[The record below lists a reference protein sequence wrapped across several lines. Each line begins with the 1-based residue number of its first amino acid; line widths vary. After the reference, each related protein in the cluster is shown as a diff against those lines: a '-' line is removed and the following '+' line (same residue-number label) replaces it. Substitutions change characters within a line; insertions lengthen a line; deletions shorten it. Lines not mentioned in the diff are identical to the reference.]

1 VVFAMAV
8 AACGSSSGGA
18 IPDEQMGPVPT
29 ALQVSLSASSVDA
42 GRTVTATATALD
54 QHGAPIAVPSLTW
67 STSHPEVATVDAQ
80 GGVIAAGPGDVAIVA
95 TSGSLTATAPLT
107 VAAAAL
113 GACLLPGPQFG
124 VGLGFPRI
132 NGRAR
137 STGDVRV
144 TVLFVDFSDAIA
156 TRTPESVF
164 SIISPGAEQYFDAVS
179 YGRMRL
185 SFDPHFA
192 WLRMSKPTNAY
203 GWDALTFGLHK
214 TYIQEAVDLAGPGV
228 DVSAS
233 EAILVVA
240 NPDATGIPFGPTF
253 IANPGDGVV
262 VGGKRFD
269 NAVTSG
275 HDLLFWGSYWFNHE
289 FGHSMSLV
297 DLYDFAVPTNPE
309 QFHFVG
315 DFSMMGNIAG
325 QGREYLGWERW
336 LLGWVADDQVLCAEK
351 GHTAAMLTPVEAAGG
366 KKLVVVRTG
375 ATTAVVI
382 ENRRSAGYD
391 SALPNQGLLVYFIDT
406 SIDTGN
412 GVVKILP
419 VADSDLHKLTAPLAV
434 GQSLTFAQVTVAF
447 TSHDAGGDRVDVMY

>member
-1 VVFAMAV
+1 M
-8 AACGSSSGGA
+8 
-18 IPDEQMGPVPT
+18 PDEPAGPVPT
-29 ALQVSLSASSVDA
+29 TLQVSLSASSVDA

-54 QHGAPIAVPSLTW
+54 QHGAPIALPALTW
-67 STSHPEVATVDAQ
+67 STSHPEIATVDAQ

-95 TSGSLTATAPLT
+95 TSGNLTATAPLT

-113 GACLLPGPQFG
+113 GACRLPGPQFG

-144 TVLFVDFSDAIA
+144 TVLFVDFSDAVA

-164 SIISPGAEQYFDAVS
+164 SIISPGAEQYYDAVS
-179 YGRMRL
+179 YGRMHL

-192 WLRMSKPTNAY
+192 WLHMSKPTNEY
-203 GWDALTFGLHK
+203 SWDALTFDLHK
-214 TYIQEAVDLAGPGV
+214 AYIQEAVDLAGPGL

-233 EAILVVA
+233 ESILVVA
-240 NPDATGIPFGPTF
+240 NPDATGIPFGPTLV
-253 IANPGDGVV
+253 ANPGDGVV
-262 VGGKRFD
+262 AGGKRFD

-289 FGHSMSLV
+289 FGHAMSLV

-325 QGREYLGWERW
+325 LGREYLGWERW

-366 KKLVVVRTG
+366 KKLVVVPTG
-375 ATTAVVI
+375 ATTAVVV
-382 ENRRSAGYD
+382 ENRRNAGYD

-412 GVVKILP
+412 GVVKVLP
-419 VADSDLHKLTAPLAV
+419 VADSDLRKLTAPLAV

-447 TSHDAGGDRVDVMY
+447 TSHDAAGDRVDVMY